1 MMLAYQFP
9 GQGAQLPGFLHR
21 LPQQPVVR
29 ETLDEASQ
37 VLGTDVLA
45 LDTPE
50 ALRSTVAVQ
59 VGLVVAGVA
68 TVRVLADA
76 QLTPDISAGLSV
88 GAYAA
93 AVSCGALQFDDAL
106 RMVRKRAELMEAAY
120 PSGYGLAAVSGLT
133 ERQLENLA
141 AEQAHEGL
149 PRVYVGNVNAP
160 RQIVMAGADAALDAL
175 IERALA
181 AGARKATR
189 LAVSVPSHC
198 ELLADAA
205 NELADYAREVPFHT
219 PRSIYVD
226 NRGGRPLHTAEAI
239 RDDLTTNMRY
249 TVRWFDA
256 LTVILEMGAQ
266 VLVEAPPGQVLTDI
280 VRENWPEAAV
290 IAAIAA
296 SSIAPDRLIATV
308 RRRLAAGER

>member
-1 MMLAYQFP
+1 MLALQFP
-9 GQGAQLPGFLHR
+9 GQGAQSAGFLHR
-21 LPQQPVVR
+21 LPTHPVVHA
-29 ETLDEASQ
+29 TLDEASQ
-37 VLGTDVLA
+37 ALGIDVLA
-45 LDTPE
+45 LDTEE

-59 VGLVVAGVA
+59 IGLVVAGVA

-76 QLTPDISAGLSV
+76 QLTPHISAGLSV

-106 RMVRKRAELMEAAY
+106 RMVRKRAELMETAY
-120 PSGYGLAAVSGLT
+120 PSGYGLAAISGLT
-133 ERQLENLA
+133 EHQLEALA
-141 AEQAHEGL
+141 AEQVKQGMAS
-149 PRVYVGNVNAP
+149 VYVGNVNAP
-160 RQIVMAGADAALDAL
+160 RQIVMAGSDAALEAL
-175 IERALA
+175 IARALA

-205 NELADYAREVPFHT
+205 EQLIDYARNVPFHT
-219 PRSIYVD
+219 PQSIYVG

-239 RDDLTTNMRY
+239 RGDLATNMRY

-256 LTVILEMGAQ
+256 LSVMLEMGAD

-280 VRENWPEAAV
+280 VREQWPETM
-290 IAAIAA
+290 AIAA
-296 SSIAPDRLIATV
+296 SSLTPERWASTV
-308 RRRLAAGER
+308 RRRLEASGR